1 MIAQYQDVDMSLIL
15 NILWLIF
22 GGFFMAVGWVVFGII
37 MVLTIVGIPWFVA
50 VMNMAHLSLLPFGRE
65 AVNREVLT
73 GEEDIGTGPLGVI
86 GNIIW
91 FLFGGIWLALGH
103 VIWAV
108 ALAVTIIGIPFAY
121 QHLKL
126 AALALAPIG
135 KVVINKDHIP
145 AARY

>member
-1 MIAQYQDVDMSLIL
+1 MSLIL

-22 GGFFMAVGWVVFGII
+22 GGFFMAVGWVVIALF
-37 MVLTIVGIPWFVA
+37 MAVTIVGLPWFVA
-50 VMNMAHLSLLPFGRE
+50 AMNMAHLSLLPFGRE
-65 AVNREVLT
+65 AVNREILS
-73 GEEDIGTGPLGVI
+73 GEADIGTGALGVI

-103 VIWAV
+103 AFWAV
-108 ALAVTIIGIPFAY
+108 ALAVTIIGIPFAF

-135 KVVINKDHIP
+135 KVVINKNHIP